1 MKNFKTSSE
10 HLTKMFELYEK
21 VYGFESEKSAKIFME
36 LGQINEL
43 SENYTDALDY
53 YNNSYNIWEKII
65 KDDNYD
71 VLFTLSIKLSELYEK
86 AENCQMAYEI
96 LKQVKIYNVD

>member
-1 MKNFKTSSE
+1 MKNYKISSD
-10 HLTKMFELYEK
+10 HLSKMFELYEK
-21 VYGFESEKSAKIFME
+21 VYGFDSEKSAKIFME

-43 SENYTDALDY
+43 NDNIVDAIDY
-53 YNNSYNIWEKII
+53 YTNSYNIWDKII

-96 LKQVKIYNVD
+96 LKQVI